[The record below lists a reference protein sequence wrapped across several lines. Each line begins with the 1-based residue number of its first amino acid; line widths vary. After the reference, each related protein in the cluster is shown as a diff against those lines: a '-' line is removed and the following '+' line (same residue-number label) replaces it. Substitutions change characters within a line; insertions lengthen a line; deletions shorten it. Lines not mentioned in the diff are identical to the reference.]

1 MKKIPVFRNIL
12 MRNAKLLRGVLFT
25 YIKKSS
31 LYNPKFFWNEV
42 GDKHPLYSDRD
53 TIGGLSELAALYH
66 YASTEKMICLVLSL
80 TETTNPKTLLDIGSG
95 SGHWVDYFLRIF
107 SNIEHIDACEI
118 SKDRCEYL
126 SNKFINE
133 KRIDIHNVSAE
144 DFPVSINYDIICM
157 IGCAFHIVDDKV
169 MLNVLSK
176 IGSAM
181 NNSSVLIFND
191 LLPILSHGNQFSPKT
206 DGYFKYVRSKR
217 KWRNIAKE
225 TKLKPYFL
233 RNYDWIRAPLY
244 TSRPTIP
251 EGHIVFM
258 MKE

>member
-12 MRNAKLLRGVLFT
+12 KRNAKLLRGIFFT

-31 LYNPKFFWNEV
+31 IYNPNFFWNEV
-42 GDKHPLYSDRD
+42 AKKPLQSDRD
-53 TIGGLSELAALYH
+53 TIGNLSELAALYH

-80 TETTNPKTLLDIGSG
+80 AEMKNPKTLLDIGSG

-107 SNIEHIDACEI
+107 PNIQNINACEI
-118 SKDRCEYL
+118 SKTRCEYL
-126 SNKFINE
+126 SNKYINE
-133 KRIDIHNVSAE
+133 KRVDIHNVSAE
-144 DFPVSINYDIICM
+144 NFPATNSYDIICM
-157 IGCAFHIVDDKV
+157 IGCAFHIVDDKI

-176 IGSAM
+176 MGSVM

-206 DGYFKYVRSKR
+206 NDYFKYVRSRK
-217 KWRNIAKE
+217 KWRKIANE
-225 TKLKPYFL
+225 TKLKPFFL

-244 TSRPTIP
+244 TNRPTIP
-251 EGHIVFM
+251 EGHIVYM
-258 MKE
+258 IKS